1 MSSLTGIEDPQAA
14 KPYGVAT
21 QSRTWTHILLIVVL
35 WAIIYL
41 PALSAPALLDDAD
54 SVHAE
59 AAREMVTRGDW
70 VTLHA
75 NGVRY
80 LEKAPLMYWTVAASY
95 TLFGVSEWSTRLPL
109 ALATLALLL
118 AIYSLGTRTLGRRA
132 GLYAAIVTATA
143 FGTYLFTRILI
154 PEALVGLWLTLG
166 FDFFWRGL
174 REEKP
179 SRTSCWGLAVTAALS
194 VLTKGLIGLVFPAAV
209 IFLHLLLT
217 GNLRHLLRM
226 RLVSSA
232 TIFFAIATPWHVFAG
247 LSNPPQGEAR
257 GFFWFYFV
265 NEHFLR
271 YLGKRFP
278 KDYDTVPFLV
288 FWGLM
293 LLWVLPWTPFL
304 FQSLA
309 KVPHRVREF
318 VRLDDPA
325 RARLLF
331 AIWATVILVFFSFS
345 SRQEYYTIPALPALA
360 LLVGGWLAEEQE
372 SAKGSAL
379 RRSAIRSSLAFA
391 ILGALVFATAM
402 WLLAESKSV
411 PEGSDISELLTRNPD
426 KYALSLGHIFDL
438 TPEAMGAFRW
448 PLALTGI
455 AFLLGTGLNWWFR
468 RLQRTTAANASLI
481 GMMIVVLACVHQGFV
496 TFEPILSS
504 KTLAVAINQ
513 HLQPDDVIVI
523 NGEYEAGSTLNF
535 YTGRNVHIINS
546 REKGNMWFGS
556 LFSDAPKIFENDQSF
571 AELWTSPTRV
581 WLWVEEDKVPK
592 IVRATPNYAL
602 TSRGGKRIL
611 TNKPV
616 E

>member
-1 MSSLTGIEDPQAA
+1 MSSLTCIEDPQAA
-14 KPYGVAT
+14 QPYGIAT
-21 QSRTWTHILLIVVL
+21 QSRTWIHISLIVVL
-35 WAIIYL
+35 WATIYL
-41 PALSAPALLDDAD
+41 PGLSTPALLDDAD

-59 AAREMVTRGDW
+59 AAREMVTRNDW

-80 LEKAPLMYWTVAASY
+80 LEKAPLMYWTVATSY

-118 AIYSLGTRTLGRRA
+118 AIYSLGNRTFGRQA
-132 GLYAAIVTATA
+132 GLYAAIVAATA

-154 PEALVGLWLTLG
+154 PEILVGLWLTLG
-166 FDFFWRGL
+166 FDFAWRGL
-174 REEKP
+174 HEEKP
-179 SRTSCWGLAVTAALS
+179 SFTSCWGLAVTAALN
-194 VLTKGLIGLVFPAAV
+194 VLTKGLIGLVFPSA
-209 IFLHLLLT
+209 IILIYLLLT
-217 GNLRHLLRM
+217 GNLRCLLRM

-232 TIFFAIATPWHVFAG
+232 AIFVGIATPWHVLAG
-247 LSNPPQGEAR
+247 LANPPQGEAR

-278 KDYDTVPFLV
+278 KDYDTVPFLI

-304 FQSLA
+304 FQALA
-309 KVPHRVREF
+309 KVPRRVRGF
-318 VRLDDPA
+318 A
-325 RARLLF
+325 RMNDASGSRLLF

-360 LLVGGWLAEEQE
+360 LLIGAWLAEEQE
-372 SAKGSAL
+372 SPKTSTL
-379 RRSAIRSSLAFA
+379 RRNAIRASLAFA
-391 ILGALVFATAM
+391 ILGALVFIVAM
-402 WLLAESKSV
+402 WLLTESKAV
-411 PEGSDISELLTRNPD
+411 PAGSDISELLTRNPA

-455 AFLLGTGLNWWFR
+455 AFLLGPALNLWFR
-468 RLQRTTAANASLI
+468 RRQRMPIANAALV

-513 HLQPDDVIVI
+513 RLQADDVIVI

-535 YTGRNVHIINS
+535 YTGRNVHIINN

-556 LFSDAPKIFENDQSF
+556 LFPDAPKIFENDQSF
-571 AELWTSPTRV
+571 AKLWTSPTRV
-581 WLWVEEDKVPK
+581 WLWVEEDKVPT
-592 IVRATPNYAL
+592 IVRATPNYVLA
-602 TSRGGKRIL
+602 SRGGKRIL

>member
-1 MSSLTGIEDPQAA
+1 MSSLTGIENPQPAQ
-14 KPYGVAT
+14 PSGT
-21 QSRTWTHILLIVVL
+21 TTLSLNIFHILLIIVL
-35 WAIIYL
+35 WAVIYL
-41 PALSAPALLDDAD
+41 PGLSTPALLDDAD

-59 AAREMVTRGDW
+59 AAREMVTRNDW

-80 LEKAPLMYWTVAASY
+80 LEKAPLMYWTVATSY

-109 ALATLALLL
+109 GLATLALLL

-132 GLYAAIVTATA
+132 GLYAAIVATTA

-154 PEALVGLWLTLG
+154 PEVLVGLWLTLG

-179 SRTSCWGLAVTAALS
+179 SFTSCWGFAVTAALN
-194 VLTKGLIGLVFPAAV
+194 VLTKGLIGLVFPAAI
-209 IFLHLLLT
+209 IFIYLLLT

-226 RLVSSA
+226 RLLSSA
-232 TIFFAIATPWHVFAG
+232 AIFIAIATPWHVLAG
-247 LSNPPQGEAR
+247 LANPPQGEAR

-309 KVPHRVREF
+309 KVPHRIREF
-318 VRLDDPA
+318 ARLDDPG

-360 LLVGGWLAEEQE
+360 LLIGGWLDEEQA

-379 RRSAIRSSLAFA
+379 RRSAIRSSLVFA
-391 ILGALVFATAM
+391 MLGALIFTITM
-402 WLLAESKSV
+402 WLLAESKTV
-411 PEGSDISELLTRNPD
+411 PAGSDISELLTKNPD

-438 TPEAMGAFRW
+438 TPEVMGAFRW

-455 AFLLGTGLNWWFR
+455 AFLLGPGLNWWFR
-468 RLQRTTAANASLI
+468 RRQRTTAANASLI

-504 KTLAVAINQ
+504 KTLAAVINQ
-513 HLQPDDVIVI
+513 HLQPGDVIVI

-535 YTGRNVHIINS
+535 YTGRNVHIINN

-556 LFSDAPKIFENDQSF
+556 LFPDAPRIFENDQSF

-581 WLWVEEDKVPK
+581 WLWVEESKVPT
-592 IVRATPNYAL
+592 IVRATPNYVLA
-602 TSRGGKRIL
+602 SRGGKRIL